1 MTGRTTA
8 RLAASSLVL
17 EALLVFFATLAA
29 LPLLDRPASTIWL
42 VGGGLSVACLVVAGL
57 VRRRIGIVLGTLLQV
72 AVVATGFWLPA
83 MFFMGAVFAGLW
95 LWMVSIG
102 ARIDRETAAREA
114 GSRVDAVPRP
124 PDEEPTP

>member
-1 MTGRTTA
+1 VTGRTTA

-29 LPLLDRPASTIWL
+29 LPLLDRPASSVWL
-42 VGGGLSVACLVVAGL
+42 VGGGLGVACLVVAGL

-102 ARIDRETAAREA
+102 ARIDRETAVREA